1 MTEKELEK
9 HNFLTWCKYAD
20 DNDVDKTKW
29 SGGETR
35 ERLYSEYANDIEV
48 ISKTKH
54 LYESTSQHEIGIQKF
69 DLSLQI
75 SI

>member
-1 MTEKELEK
+1 MTTKELEK

-20 DNDVDKTKW
+20 AKELEDAKW
-29 SGGETR
+29 QNHEVW
-35 ERLYSEYANDIEV
+35 ERLYSECSDEIEV
-48 ISKTKH
+48 ISKTKQM
-54 LYESTSQHEIGIQKF
+54 YESVSQHEIGIQKF